1 MTPKTI
7 TFRQLRHHG
16 EIYLLMI
23 PTVLLIGLFSYYPA
37 ASGVFHSFFR
47 WNGADIAEWVG
58 TQNYG
63 DLLRSSAFWDS
74 FSVAFYLGAW
84 NVIKMIP
91 PLLVA
96 VCIHRAASER
106 LQFLYRALFV
116 VPMVIPGLVVV
127 LIWKSFFFE
136 TTSGYLNWFLSGSGL
151 LKILCWLD
159 LHLGWGG
166 IFAPDHLPSWLGDPR
181 LTLTSCIIWGFP
193 WVGSFAILM
202 HLAKLQQIPKSVY
215 EAAEIDGVTWWTK
228 FTEIELPLILGSV
241 YIMLVFVII
250 DTIRDA
256 GTIFLLVGMEG
267 GPGGVATVPA
277 LFMLREAFINQ
288 NMGYACAVGIILTTV
303 VMLLH
308 KASTTVIG
316 WSTLTP
322 RQRVTARAVAL
333 AVAVLPLCFGRLVG
347 VSTIVIAAALPWPA
361 ILARLKLPSPAS
373 LFERRQQASRKR
385 FRVAA
390 GAEPA
395 VGDGRGRERRDAWL
409 RFLKHGYVWF
419 VLAMAF
425 LPVYLMGIVMLK
437 TNQQFYE
444 APARLTA
451 PYHWENLTTAWAAV
465 GPTLA
470 NSFFICISATAIALF
485 AAICAAY
492 FFARVKVPG
501 SAFLWN
507 AILILMMLPSIAN
520 LIPLFRL
527 LADLDLLNTLT
538 ALILVSAAGG
548 QVAAIF
554 VLRNF
559 VAEMGQELFDAA
571 EVDGASHFQ
580 QIRAIVIPQAG
591 PILGTMGV
599 MHFLGEWNN
608 FVLPLIVMRDQSR
621 LPAMVGIVRMAGEY
635 IKYWGPLMAA
645 YTLTALPIVVLF
657 IFTMRL
663 FMKGLSEGGSA
674 Q

>member
-288 NMGYACAVGIILTTV
+288 NMG
-303 VMLLH
+303 
-308 KASTTVIG
+308 
-316 WSTLTP
+316 
-322 RQRVTARAVAL
+322 
-333 AVAVLPLCFGRLVG
+333 
-347 VSTIVIAAALPWPA
+347 
-361 ILARLKLPSPAS
+361 
-373 LFERRQQASRKR
+373 
-385 FRVAA
+385 
-390 GAEPA
+390 
-395 VGDGRGRERRDAWL
+395 
-409 RFLKHGYVWF
+409 
-419 VLAMAF
+419 
-425 LPVYLMGIVMLK
+425 
-437 TNQQFYE
+437 
-444 APARLTA
+444 
-451 PYHWENLTTAWAAV
+451 
-465 GPTLA
+465 
-470 NSFFICISATAIALF
+470 
-485 AAICAAY
+485 
-492 FFARVKVPG
+492 
-501 SAFLWN
+501 
-507 AILILMMLPSIAN
+507 
-520 LIPLFRL
+520 
-527 LADLDLLNTLT
+527 
-538 ALILVSAAGG
+538 
-548 QVAAIF
+548 
-554 VLRNF
+554 
-559 VAEMGQELFDAA
+559 
-571 EVDGASHFQ
+571 
-580 QIRAIVIPQAG
+580 
-591 PILGTMGV
+591 
-599 MHFLGEWNN
+599 
-608 FVLPLIVMRDQSR
+608 
-621 LPAMVGIVRMAGEY
+621 
-635 IKYWGPLMAA
+635 
-645 YTLTALPIVVLF
+645 
-657 IFTMRL
+657 
-663 FMKGLSEGGSA
+663 
-674 Q
+674 